1 MALERVRHL
10 HLTCDVG
17 DLLVAC
23 CLLRQLRATTSSAG
37 PQRCVAHRALGGG
50 AMYILAHLFRR
61 LELAL
66 VDAFARIHLARVLVL
81 HATIR

>member
-10 HLTCDVG
+10 DLTCDVG
-17 DLLVAC
+17 DLPRCMLYVA
-23 CLLRQLRATTSSAG
+23 ATARHDALCG
-37 PQRCVAHRALGGG
+37 LWCVAHRAFGGG
-50 AMYILAHLFRR
+50 AMCILAHLFRR

-81 HATIR
+81 NAIIS

>member
-17 DLLVAC
+17 DLPRCMLYVVATARHDVFC
-23 CLLRQLRATTSSAG
+23 G
-37 PQRCVAHRALGGG
+37 PWCAAHRTFGGD

-66 VDAFARIHLARVLVL
+66 VDALARIHLARVLVL